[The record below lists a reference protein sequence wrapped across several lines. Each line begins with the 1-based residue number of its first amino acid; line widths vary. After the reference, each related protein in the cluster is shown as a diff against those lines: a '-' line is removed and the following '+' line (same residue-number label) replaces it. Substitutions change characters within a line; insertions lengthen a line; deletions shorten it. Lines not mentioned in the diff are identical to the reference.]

1 MVSGVL
7 FVVFLY
13 LLYSRL
19 ADAPP
24 PAHQTNKAAAVERPA
39 KAAAGTAGEFFFSF
53 DCCVFF
59 ICLTHTS
66 LPISQTTVSRGVSIR
81 RDSAEEVE
89 WPARAAASAA
99 G

>member
-7 FVVFLY
+7 FIVFLY

-59 ICLTHTS
+59 H
-66 LPISQTTVSRGVSIR
+66 LP
-81 RDSAEEVE
+81 DSHL
-89 WPARAAASAA
+89 AAYLPNNRQPRCVHPP
-99 G
+99 